1 MRDMRRKCSV
11 LAVVLAAC
19 VLLSACDKCGG
30 LQELRYPGGPKV
42 CSDEKAR

>member
-1 MRDMRRKCSV
+1 MRDMRRKCGV

-30 LQELRYPGGPKV
+30 FQELRYPGEPQV
-42 CSDEKAR
+42 CSDGVAR